1 MVRVSY
7 VEKPSID
14 HQYVKSICKQ
24 NQQNLFFCSHVK
36 ENHRFFSLT
45 ILFAY
50 GHMLNFLLNVNK
62 EDLNIGTECTTVS
75 FPLGKSSLTA
85 SFLGFILFQPSNCAG
100 CWYLT
105 YLTNS
110 NLLGFIISQ
119 GNFTPECSWPS
130 NRVGAFIIN
139 HPNPR
144 DKWDICIGSLSCSIS
159 ASQEKIIQTHPIMNS
174 NGFHESF
181 HSFPS
186 GIFNRKTPQNISK
199 SFSSNWWVDSGNLR
213 LLRQF
218 CHLTSLFPSLA
229 LRADESFSD
238 GQKLRDF
245 LPLENF

>member
-1 MVRVSY
+1 MSY

-14 HQYVKSICKQ
+14 HQYVKSICKQNQQ

-119 GNFTPECSWPS
+119 GNFTPECS
-130 NRVGAFIIN
+130 
-139 HPNPR
+139 
-144 DKWDICIGSLSCSIS
+144 
-159 ASQEKIIQTHPIMNS
+159 
-174 NGFHESF
+174 
-181 HSFPS
+181 
-186 GIFNRKTPQNISK
+186 
-199 SFSSNWWVDSGNLR
+199 
-213 LLRQF
+213 
-218 CHLTSLFPSLA
+218 
-229 LRADESFSD
+229 
-238 GQKLRDF
+238 
-245 LPLENF
+245 